1 VCGEQDP
8 GEWNL
13 RNKVLNIYAE
23 WYEKYFLRPIYQ
35 YVNMNHSVGRADD
48 SFNWNWYTPRIDQ
61 IEKLGFFVM
70 SRYKFKLVFW
80 CVMWIY
86 TEESEFLDL
95 DDSGGVTFSG
105 NCHTLSRKLFHTHQG
120 NRWYTCS
127 HRIRT
132 CDLQTEEIGHKIITT
147 AKISSIFNGSP
158 RNFQTSFHRTFQNF
172 KQFFTEVKGSPCH
185 SKEWTGKL
193 FNLEMQTF

>member
-1 VCGEQDP
+1 MKSSEQGFKYLCGVIRKIFFETY
-8 GEWNL
+8 L
-13 RNKVLNIYAE
+13 
-23 WYEKYFLRPIYQ
+23 PICE
-35 YVNMNHSVGRADD
+35 H
-48 SFNWNWYTPRIDQ
+48 
-61 IEKLGFFVM
+61 
-70 SRYKFKLVFW
+70 
-80 CVMWIY
+80 
-86 TEESEFLDL
+86 ESLCG
-95 DDSGGVTFSG
+95 SGGWQFQLKLIHTQNRPNRETRIFRYVAIQIQIGILMCDVNLHRGIWVSGFGWFRGGDIFSG